1 MPQLPFEQPKLTADA
16 PSPNALDDDFDMFD
30 ETNYTQQRE
39 AFSNATDSEAYY
51 RVVSGELL
59 HNRYTVI

>member
-1 MPQLPFEQPKLTADA
+1 LTADA